1 LFPVHQ
7 PEPADAAAFNRY
19 HTQEDTCM
27 QITIK
32 DVLQEKG
39 SAVWSVASSDMVY
52 AALKIF
58 ADKDIGALL
67 VIDDGKLEG
76 IFTER
81 DYARKGILKAKSS
94 LDTKVG
100 ELMEREIFYVSPT
113 DTIETCMAIMT
124 DKHVRHIPVLDGGKV
139 VGLISI
145 GDVVKQT
152 IADQEF
158 TIQQLKKYISG
169 EV

>member
-1 LFPVHQ
+1 
-7 PEPADAAAFNRY
+7 
-19 HTQEDTCM
+19 M

-39 SAVWSVASSDMVY
+39 STVWSVTSSDMVY
-52 AALKIF
+52 DALKLF

-67 VIDDGKLEG
+67 VMDEGKLSG

-81 DYARKGILKAKSS
+81 DYARKVILKAKSS
-94 LDTKVG
+94 KDTTVG
-100 ELMEREIFYVSPT
+100 ELMSREVFYVSPS
-113 DTIETCMAIMT
+113 DTVDDCMAIMT
-124 DKHVRHIPVLDGGKV
+124 DRHVRHVPVLENGRV

-152 IADQEF
+152 ISAHEL
-158 TIQQLKKYISG
+158 TIEQLKKYISG
-169 EV
+169 DM

>member
-1 LFPVHQ
+1 
-7 PEPADAAAFNRY
+7 
-19 HTQEDTCM
+19 M

-39 SAVWSVASSDMVY
+39 SAVWSVASSDLVY
-52 AALKIF
+52 EALKIF

-100 ELMEREIFYVSPT
+100 ELMERELFYVTPA
-113 DTIETCMAIMT
+113 DTVEHCMAIMT
-124 DKHVRHIPVLDGGKV
+124 EKHVRHLPVMDGGKV

-152 IADQEF
+152 ISAQEF

-169 EV
+169 DM

>member
-1 LFPVHQ
+1 
-7 PEPADAAAFNRY
+7 
-19 HTQEDTCM
+19 M

-39 SAVWSVASSDMVY
+39 STVWSVASSDLVY
-52 AALKIF
+52 DALKVF
-58 ADKDIGALL
+58 ADKDIGAVL
-67 VIDDGKLEG
+67 VIDDGRLEG

-81 DYARKGILKAKSS
+81 DYARKGVLKAKSS

-100 ELMEREIFYVSPT
+100 ELMEREMFYVSPA
-113 DTIETCMAIMT
+113 DTVEHCMAIMT
-124 DKHVRHIPVLDGGKV
+124 EKHVRHVPMLDDGKV

-152 IADQEF
+152 ISAQEF

-169 EV
+169 DM

>member
-1 LFPVHQ
+1 
-7 PEPADAAAFNRY
+7 
-19 HTQEDTCM
+19 M

-39 SAVWSVASSDMVY
+39 STVWSVKSSDMAY
-52 AALKIF
+52 DALKIF
-58 ADKDIGALL
+58 ADKDIGAVL
-67 VIDDGKLEG
+67 VMDEGKLSG

-81 DYARKGILKAKSS
+81 DYARKVILKAKSS
-94 LDTKVG
+94 KDTTVG
-100 ELMEREIFYVSPT
+100 ELMERELFYVTPA
-113 DTIETCMAIMT
+113 DTIEHCMAIMT
-124 DKHVRHIPVLDGGKV
+124 DKRVRHVPVLDDGKV
-139 VGLISI
+139 VGIISI

-169 EV
+169 DM

>member
-1 LFPVHQ
+1 
-7 PEPADAAAFNRY
+7 
-19 HTQEDTCM
+19 M

-39 SAVWSVASSDMVY
+39 GTVWSVKPEDMVY
-52 AALKIF
+52 EALKIF

-67 VIDDGKLEG
+67 VMDDGKLQG

-100 ELMEREIFYVSPT
+100 ELMEREIFYVSPA

-124 DKHVRHIPVLDGGKV
+124 DKHVRHVPVLDGGKV

-152 IADQEF
+152 ISAQEF

-169 EV
+169 DM